1 MTATAGFLAT
11 MVTVALAVTTL
22 APLVLLVMLIRDW
35 KKGQL
40 W

>member
-1 MTATAGFLAT
+1 MIAGEGFLT
-11 MVTVALAVTTL
+11 VMVTIGLVVTAI
-22 APLVLLVMLIRDW
+22 APLVLIVMLIRDW